1 MQQAGKISHKGTTSR
16 GLLITSPQVLCLVF
30 GSQFRSPCFSD
41 WHIYICP
48 SAFAPTRAW
57 THDDIRYIYNPSSLE
72 SQTENSMKRCI
83 WARIL
88 FKGRNYS
95 WERPQYKR
103 SKKNVGKRSGSVASK
118 KKKKIR
124 GKKRKRRAKK
134 SKESSSPKERRE
146 VLEGSSDPKCLTMD
160 GPCDCEIYGLKK
172 N

>member
-1 MQQAGKISHKGTTSR
+1 MHGH
-16 GLLITSPQVLCLVF
+16 VF
-30 GSQFRSPCFSD
+30 YSKEET
-41 WHIYICP
+41 I
-48 SAFAPTRAW
+48 
-57 THDDIRYIYNPSSLE
+57 LE
-72 SQTENSMKRCI
+72 NDHNTKEV
-83 WARIL
+83 
-88 FKGRNYS
+88 
-95 WERPQYKR
+95 
-103 SKKNVGKRSGSVASK
+103 KKNVGKRSGSVASK